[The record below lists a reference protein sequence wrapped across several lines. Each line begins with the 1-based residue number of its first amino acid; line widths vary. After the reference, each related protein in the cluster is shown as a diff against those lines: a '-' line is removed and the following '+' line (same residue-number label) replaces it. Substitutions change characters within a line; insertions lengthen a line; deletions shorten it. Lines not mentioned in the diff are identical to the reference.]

1 MHPHSSVPE
10 YYLEPATGVGTPNQE
25 DSCKILASPREQ
37 NTEKQFLQD
46 VTGCGLPTLTK
57 VTKEDLQQIFSVLQR
72 PLLEV
77 IVAGRYNLEYE
88 YKVAAVKRSQG
99 VNSLRLS
106 P

>member
-10 YYLEPATGVGTPNQE
+10 YYLEPATGMGTPNQE

-46 VTGCGLPTLTK
+46 VTGCGLSTLTK
-57 VTKEDLQQIFSVLQR
+57 SDKEDLQQIFSVLQR
-72 PLLEV
+72 PLLE
-77 IVAGRYNLEYE
+77 GRYNLEYE